1 MQKTKIVLQ
10 LIRLN
15 YLEVNIYMTKVELL
29 APVGDWNCL
38 KAAVQNGADAVYFGV
53 EQFNARM
60 YAANFNV
67 EDMKQVI
74 DYCKLRNVKTNLTLN
89 TLLENCEFD
98 NAVDLAKEAYKAGVD
113 AIIVQDLGLAK
124 YLIDNI
130 PGLPIHASTQMTVHN
145 LQGVLKLEKL
155 GFDRVVLSRE
165 LSCEEIEYIC
175 KNCKVEIETFIHG
188 ALCICYSGQCLFSSV
203 VGGRS
208 GNRGKC
214 AGPCRLPYELISEN
228 AETHERKSIDKGYLL
243 STKDLCGIAYLPRLI
258 QAGVKCFKI
267 EGRMKSPEYVATVTR
282 IYRKYID
289 MVLNNDDFIIDE
301 KDINDLMQVFN
312 RGGFSDGHLDSK
324 HNRNL
329 IFPEK
334 PSNMGIYLGTI
345 KKYNSNKGHIT
356 LQLEEDLELGDSI
369 SVSNEASKYL
379 VSELMIKNV
388 NQKKVSA
395 NTEVTIGRMKG
406 NIKVGDKVYRISS
419 KALSDFAK
427 ASYDNCENKKI
438 PLNCTVTIKKNTP
451 ISMEISTNKNTCYN
465 ELYSSI
471 YVKEI
476 SNMIPIDALKTPIS
490 VERVVKQISKT
501 TNTPFSFENITV
513 LLDDGL
519 YVPSI
524 STLNELRRTA
534 LEKVEQEILSRAKRT
549 LLDLSRKSKESITYT
564 PNVKNPEISVL
575 FRQLDLDFDYTK
587 LDKEK
592 ITNIYVSLEL
602 FISKKYSKVIS
613 YFSDNYNLYIYVPSI
628 IKTNYKNIALSTIEQ
643 AVMIYNIKG
652 FIVSNIGDFE
662 LLKKYSKDYEFIGNY
677 TLNVFNNNTM
687 EEYRKLGLSRITLS
701 RELNQEL
708 IKEMLAN
715 ANINTEMIV
724 YGNLPLMASSYCFLG
739 ETNKCYPDCGTNCK
753 KNNKYYL
760 KDRLGFNFRV
770 VPNSIETVTLICN
783 SKTLSVSTKDLPV
796 NFVRLDILD
805 ESINEINEAVDKAY
819 NREKLEGLQ
828 YTNGNLYREV

>member
-1 MQKTKIVLQ
+1 
-10 LIRLN
+10 
-15 YLEVNIYMTKVELL
+15 MTKVELL

-438 PLNCTVTIKKNTP
+438 PLNCTVTIKKDTP

>member
-1 MQKTKIVLQ
+1 
-10 LIRLN
+10 
-15 YLEVNIYMTKVELL
+15 MTKVELL

-575 FRQLDLDFDYTK
+575 FRQLGLDFDYTK

>member
-1 MQKTKIVLQ
+1 
-10 LIRLN
+10 
-15 YLEVNIYMTKVELL
+15 MTKVELL

-38 KAAVQNGADAVYFGV
+38 KAAVQNGADTVYFGV

-98 NAVDLAKEAYKAGVD
+98 NAVDLAKEAYKAGID

-662 LLKKYSKDYEFIGNY
+662 LFKKYSKDYEFIGNY

-739 ETNKCYPDCGTNCK
+739 ETNKCYPNCGTNCK

>member
-1 MQKTKIVLQ
+1 
-10 LIRLN
+10 
-15 YLEVNIYMTKVELL
+15 MTKVELL

-74 DYCKLRNVKTNLTLN
+74 EYCKLRNVKTNLTLN

-98 NAVDLAKEAYKAGVD
+98 NAVDLAKEAYKTGVD

-289 MVLNNDDFIIDE
+289 MVLNNYDFIIDE

-549 LLDLSRKSKESITYT
+549 LLDLSKKSKESITYT

-602 FISKKYSKVIS
+602 FISKKYSKIIS

-643 AVMIYNIKG
+643 AVIIYNIKG

-796 NFVRLDILD
+796 NFVRLDILN

>member
-1 MQKTKIVLQ
+1 
-10 LIRLN
+10 
-15 YLEVNIYMTKVELL
+15 MTKVELL

-74 DYCKLRNVKTNLTLN
+74 EYCKLRNVKTNLTLN

-98 NAVDLAKEAYKAGVD
+98 NAVDLAKEAYKTGVD

-243 STKDLCGIAYLPRLI
+243 STKDLCGIAYLPRLV

-289 MVLNNDDFIIDE
+289 MVLNNYDFIIDE

-534 LEKVEQEILSRAKRT
+534 LEKVEQEILSRAKKT
-549 LLDLSRKSKESITYT
+549 LLDLSKKSKESITYT

-575 FRQLDLDFDYTK
+575 FRQLELDFDYTK

-602 FISKKYSKVIS
+602 FISKKYSKIIS

-708 IKEMLAN
+708 IKEMLAK
-715 ANINTEMIV
+715 MIV

>member
-1 MQKTKIVLQ
+1 
-10 LIRLN
+10 
-15 YLEVNIYMTKVELL
+15 MTKVELL

-38 KAAVQNGADAVYFGV
+38 KAAVQNGADTVYFGV

-130 PGLPIHASTQMTVHN
+130 PGLLIHASTQMTVHN

-662 LLKKYSKDYEFIGNY
+662 LFKKYSKDYEFIGNY

-739 ETNKCYPDCGTNCK
+739 ETNKCYPNCGTNCK

>member
-1 MQKTKIVLQ
+1 
-10 LIRLN
+10 
-15 YLEVNIYMTKVELL
+15 MTKVELL

-165 LSCEEIEYIC
+165 LSCDEIEYIC

-643 AVMIYNIKG
+643 AIMVYNIKG
-652 FIVSNIGDFE
+652 FVISNIGDFE

-724 YGNLPLMASSYCFLG
+724 YGNLPLMSSSYCFLG
-739 ETNKCYPDCGTNCK
+739 KTNKCYPDCGTNCK

-805 ESINEINEAVDKAY
+805 ESIDEINEAVDKAY

>member
-1 MQKTKIVLQ
+1 
-10 LIRLN
+10 
-15 YLEVNIYMTKVELL
+15 MTKVELL

-395 NTEVTIGRMKG
+395 NTEVTIGRMKV

>member
-1 MQKTKIVLQ
+1 
-10 LIRLN
+10 
-15 YLEVNIYMTKVELL
+15 MTKVELL

-38 KAAVQNGADAVYFGV
+38 KAAVQNGADTVYFGV

-643 AVMIYNIKG
+643 AIMVYNIKG

-715 ANINTEMIV
+715 TNIDTEMIV

-739 ETNKCYPDCGTNCK
+739 KTNKCYPDCGTNCK

-760 KDRLGFNFRV
+760 KDRLGFNFRI

>member
-1 MQKTKIVLQ
+1 
-10 LIRLN
+10 
-15 YLEVNIYMTKVELL
+15 MTKVELL

-74 DYCKLRNVKTNLTLN
+74 EYCKLRNVKTNLTLN

-98 NAVDLAKEAYKAGVD
+98 NAVDLAKEAYKTGVD

-243 STKDLCGIAYLPRLI
+243 STKDLCGIAYLPRLV

-289 MVLNNDDFIIDE
+289 MVLNNYDFIIDE

-534 LEKVEQEILSRAKRT
+534 LEKVEQEILSRAKKT
-549 LLDLSRKSKESITYT
+549 LLDLSKKSKESITYT

-575 FRQLDLDFDYTK
+575 FRQLELDFDYTK

-602 FISKKYSKVIS
+602 FISKKYSKIIS

-687 EEYRKLGLSRITLS
+687 EEYRKLGLSRITIS

>member
-1 MQKTKIVLQ
+1 
-10 LIRLN
+10 
-15 YLEVNIYMTKVELL
+15 MTKVELL

-74 DYCKLRNVKTNLTLN
+74 EYCKLRNVKTNLTLN

-98 NAVDLAKEAYKAGVD
+98 NAVDLAKEAYKTGVD

-243 STKDLCGIAYLPRLI
+243 STKDLCGIAYLPRLV

-289 MVLNNDDFIIDE
+289 MVLNNYDFIIDE

-575 FRQLDLDFDYTK
+575 FRQLELDFDYTK

-602 FISKKYSKVIS
+602 FISKKYSKIIS

>member
-1 MQKTKIVLQ
+1 
-10 LIRLN
+10 
-15 YLEVNIYMTKVELL
+15 MTKVELL

-289 MVLNNDDFIIDE
+289 MVLNNDNFIIDE

-549 LLDLSRKSKESITYT
+549 LLDLSKKSKESITYT

-602 FISKKYSKVIS
+602 FISKKYSKIIS

>member
-1 MQKTKIVLQ
+1 
-10 LIRLN
+10 
-15 YLEVNIYMTKVELL
+15 MTKVELL

-289 MVLNNDDFIIDE
+289 MVLNNDNFIIDE

-356 LQLEEDLELGDSI
+356 LQLEEDLEPGDSI

-388 NQKKVSA
+388 NQRKVSA

-587 LDKEK
+587 LNKEK

-643 AVMIYNIKG
+643 AIMVYNIKG

-715 ANINTEMIV
+715 ANIDTEMIV

-739 ETNKCYPDCGTNCK
+739 KTNKCYPDCGTNCK

>member
-1 MQKTKIVLQ
+1 
-10 LIRLN
+10 
-15 YLEVNIYMTKVELL
+15 MTKVELL

-289 MVLNNDDFIIDE
+289 MVLNNDNFIIDE

-312 RGGFSDGHLDSK
+312 RGGFSDGHLDSN

-329 IFPEK
+329 IFSEK

-438 PLNCTVTIKKNTP
+438 PLNCTVTIKKNMP

-662 LLKKYSKDYEFIGNY
+662 LLKKYSKDDYEFIGNY

-687 EEYRKLGLSRITLS
+687 EEYRKLGISRITLS

-739 ETNKCYPDCGTNCK
+739 KTNKCYPNCGTNCK

-805 ESINEINEAVDKAY
+805 ESINEINEAVGKAY

>member
-1 MQKTKIVLQ
+1 
-10 LIRLN
+10 
-15 YLEVNIYMTKVELL
+15 MTKVELL

-165 LSCEEIEYIC
+165 LSCDEIEYIC

-188 ALCICYSGQCLFSSV
+188 ALCICYSGQCLFSSI

-282 IYRKYID
+282 IYRRYID

-438 PLNCTVTIKKNTP
+438 PLNCTVTIKKNMP

-524 STLNELRRTA
+524 STLNELRRTT

-564 PNVKNPEISVL
+564 PNMKNPEISVL

-613 YFSDNYNLYIYVPSI
+613 YFSDNYNLYIYIPSI

-739 ETNKCYPDCGTNCK
+739 KTNKCYPNCGTNCK

-796 NFVRLDILD
+796 NIVRLDILD

>member
-1 MQKTKIVLQ
+1 
-10 LIRLN
+10 
-15 YLEVNIYMTKVELL
+15 MTKVELL

-60 YAANFNV
+60 YAANFNI

-165 LSCEEIEYIC
+165 LSCDEIEYIC

-188 ALCICYSGQCLFSSV
+188 ALCICYSGQCLFSSI

-356 LQLEEDLELGDSI
+356 LQLEEDLELGDSV

-388 NQKKVSA
+388 NHKKVSA

-419 KALSDFAK
+419 KTLSDFTK

-549 LLDLSRKSKESITYT
+549 LLDLSKKSKESITYT

-628 IKTNYKNIALSTIEQ
+628 IKTNYKNIALSAIEQ
-643 AVMIYNIKG
+643 AIMVYNIKG

-677 TLNVFNNNTM
+677 TLNVFNNSTM

-739 ETNKCYPDCGTNCK
+739 KTNKCYPACGTNCK

-805 ESINEINEAVDKAY
+805 ESIDEINEAVDKAY

>member
-1 MQKTKIVLQ
+1 
-10 LIRLN
+10 
-15 YLEVNIYMTKVELL
+15 MTKVELL

-145 LQGVLKLEKL
+145 FQGVLKLEKL

-312 RGGFSDGHLDSK
+312 RGGFSDGHLNSK

-451 ISMEISTNKNTCYN
+451 ISMEISTIKNTCYN

-524 STLNELRRTA
+524 STLNELRRTT
-534 LEKVEQEILSRAKRT
+534 LEKVEQKILSRAKRT

>member
-1 MQKTKIVLQ
+1 
-10 LIRLN
+10 
-15 YLEVNIYMTKVELL
+15 MTKVELL

-501 TNTPFSFENITV
+501 TNTPFFFENITV

>member
-1 MQKTKIVLQ
+1 
-10 LIRLN
+10 
-15 YLEVNIYMTKVELL
+15 MTKVELL

-289 MVLNNDDFIIDE
+289 MVLNNDNFIIDE

-549 LLDLSRKSKESITYT
+549 LLDLSKKSKESITYT

-602 FISKKYSKVIS
+602 FISKKYSKIIS

-715 ANINTEMIV
+715 ANLNTEMIV

-739 ETNKCYPDCGTNCK
+739 KTNKCYPNCGTNCK

-783 SKTLSVSTKDLPV
+783 SKTLSISTKDLPV
-796 NFVRLDILD
+796 NFVRLDILN

>member
-1 MQKTKIVLQ
+1 
-10 LIRLN
+10 
-15 YLEVNIYMTKVELL
+15 MTKVELL

-74 DYCKLRNVKTNLTLN
+74 EYCKLRNVKTNLTLN

-98 NAVDLAKEAYKAGVD
+98 NAVDLAKEAYKTGVD

-243 STKDLCGIAYLPRLI
+243 STKDLCGIAYLPRLV

-289 MVLNNDDFIIDE
+289 MVLNNYDFIIDE

-534 LEKVEQEILSRAKRT
+534 LEKVEQEILSRAKKT
-549 LLDLSRKSKESITYT
+549 LLDLSKKSKESITYT

-575 FRQLDLDFDYTK
+575 FRQLELDFDYTK

-602 FISKKYSKVIS
+602 FISKKYYKIIS

>member
-1 MQKTKIVLQ
+1 
-10 LIRLN
+10 
-15 YLEVNIYMTKVELL
+15 MTKVELL

-165 LSCEEIEYIC
+165 LSCDEIEYIC

-188 ALCICYSGQCLFSSV
+188 ALCICYSGQCLFSSI

-356 LQLEEDLELGDSI
+356 LQLEEDLELGDSV

>member
-1 MQKTKIVLQ
+1 
-10 LIRLN
+10 
-15 YLEVNIYMTKVELL
+15 MTKVELL

-74 DYCKLRNVKTNLTLN
+74 EYCKLRNVKTNLTLN

-98 NAVDLAKEAYKAGVD
+98 NAVDLAKEAYKTGVD

-243 STKDLCGIAYLPRLI
+243 STKDLCGIAYLPRLV

-289 MVLNNDDFIIDE
+289 MVLNNYDFIIDE

-564 PNVKNPEISVL
+564 PNVKNPKISVL

-715 ANINTEMIV
+715 ANLNTEMIV

-739 ETNKCYPDCGTNCK
+739 KTNKCYPNCGTNCK

-783 SKTLSVSTKDLPV
+783 SKTLSISTKDLPV

>member
-1 MQKTKIVLQ
+1 
-10 LIRLN
+10 
-15 YLEVNIYMTKVELL
+15 MTKVELL

-74 DYCKLRNVKTNLTLN
+74 EYCKLRNVKTNLTLN

-98 NAVDLAKEAYKAGVD
+98 NAVDLAKEAYKTGVD

-243 STKDLCGIAYLPRLI
+243 STKDLCGIAYLPRLV

-289 MVLNNDDFIIDE
+289 MVLNNYDFIIDE

-534 LEKVEQEILSRAKRT
+534 LEKVEQEILSRAKKT
-549 LLDLSRKSKESITYT
+549 LLDLSKKSKESITYT

-575 FRQLDLDFDYTK
+575 FRQLELDFDYTK

-602 FISKKYSKVIS
+602 FISKKYSKIIS

-783 SKTLSVSTKDLPV
+783 SKTLSVSTKDLPI

>member
-1 MQKTKIVLQ
+1 
-10 LIRLN
+10 
-15 YLEVNIYMTKVELL
+15 MTKVELL

-74 DYCKLRNVKTNLTLN
+74 EYCKLRNVKTNLTLN

-98 NAVDLAKEAYKAGVD
+98 NAVDLAKEAYKTGVD
-113 AIIVQDLGLAK
+113 AIIIQDLGLAK

-243 STKDLCGIAYLPRLI
+243 STKDLCGIAYLPRLV

-289 MVLNNDDFIIDE
+289 MVLNNYDFIIDE

-549 LLDLSRKSKESITYT
+549 LLDLSKKSKESITYT

-575 FRQLDLDFDYTK
+575 FRQLELDFDYTK

-602 FISKKYSKVIS
+602 FISKKYSKIIS

-796 NFVRLDILD
+796 NFVRLDILN

>member
-1 MQKTKIVLQ
+1 M
-10 LIRLN
+10 
-15 YLEVNIYMTKVELL
+15 EVNIYMTKVELL

-67 EDMKQVI
+67 EDMKRVI

-345 KKYNSNKGHIT
+345 KKYNSSKGHIT

-501 TNTPFSFENITV
+501 TNTPFCFENITV

-534 LEKVEQEILSRAKRT
+534 LEKVEQEILSRAKKT

-708 IKEMLAN
+708 IKEMLAK

>member
-1 MQKTKIVLQ
+1 
-10 LIRLN
+10 
-15 YLEVNIYMTKVELL
+15 MTKVELL

-74 DYCKLRNVKTNLTLN
+74 EYCKLRNVKTNLTLN

-98 NAVDLAKEAYKAGVD
+98 NAVDLAKEAYKTGVD

-243 STKDLCGIAYLPRLI
+243 STKDLCGIAYLPRLV

-289 MVLNNDDFIIDE
+289 MVLNNYDFIIDE

-534 LEKVEQEILSRAKRT
+534 LEKVEQEILSRAKKT
-549 LLDLSRKSKESITYT
+549 LLDLSKKSKESITYT

-575 FRQLDLDFDYTK
+575 FRQLELDFDYTK

-592 ITNIYVSLEL
+592 IINIYVSLEL
-602 FISKKYSKVIS
+602 FISKKYSKIIS

>member
-1 MQKTKIVLQ
+1 
-10 LIRLN
+10 
-15 YLEVNIYMTKVELL
+15 MTKVELL

-289 MVLNNDDFIIDE
+289 MVLNNDDLIIDE

>member
-1 MQKTKIVLQ
+1 
-10 LIRLN
+10 
-15 YLEVNIYMTKVELL
+15 MTKVELL

-74 DYCKLRNVKTNLTLN
+74 EYCKLRNVKTNLTLN

-98 NAVDLAKEAYKAGVD
+98 NAVDLAKEAYKTGVD

-243 STKDLCGIAYLPRLI
+243 STKDLCGIAYLPRLV

-289 MVLNNDDFIIDE
+289 MVLNNYDFIIDE

-534 LEKVEQEILSRAKRT
+534 LEKVEQKILSRAKRT
-549 LLDLSRKSKESITYT
+549 LLDLSKKSKESITYT

-575 FRQLDLDFDYTK
+575 FRQLELDFDYTK

-602 FISKKYSKVIS
+602 FISKKYSKIIS

-796 NFVRLDILD
+796 NFVRLDILN

>member
-1 MQKTKIVLQ
+1 
-10 LIRLN
+10 
-15 YLEVNIYMTKVELL
+15 MTKVELL

-74 DYCKLRNVKTNLTLN
+74 EYCKLRNVKTNLTLN

-98 NAVDLAKEAYKAGVD
+98 NAVDLAKEAYKTGVD

-243 STKDLCGIAYLPRLI
+243 STKDLCGIAYLPRLV

-289 MVLNNDDFIIDE
+289 MVLNNYDFIIDE

-534 LEKVEQEILSRAKRT
+534 LEKVEQEILSRAKKT
-549 LLDLSRKSKESITYT
+549 LLDLSKKSKESITYT

-575 FRQLDLDFDYTK
+575 FRQLELDFDYTK

-602 FISKKYSKVIS
+602 FISKKYSKIIS

-628 IKTNYKNIALSTIEQ
+628 IITNYKNIALSTIEQ

>member
-1 MQKTKIVLQ
+1 
-10 LIRLN
+10 
-15 YLEVNIYMTKVELL
+15 MTKVELL

-89 TLLENCEFD
+89 TLLENSEFD

-228 AETHERKSIDKGYLL
+228 AKTHERKSIDKGYLL

-301 KDINDLMQVFN
+301 KDINELMQVFN

-345 KKYNSNKGHIT
+345 KKYNSSKGHIT

-549 LLDLSRKSKESITYT
+549 LLDLSKKSKESITYT

-587 LDKEK
+587 LNKEK

-708 IKEMLAN
+708 IKEMLAK

>member
-1 MQKTKIVLQ
+1 
-10 LIRLN
+10 
-15 YLEVNIYMTKVELL
+15 MTKVELL

-98 NAVDLAKEAYKAGVD
+98 NAVDLAKEAYKTGVD

-243 STKDLCGIAYLPRLI
+243 STKDLCGIAYLPRLV

-796 NFVRLDILD
+796 NFVRLDILN

>member
-1 MQKTKIVLQ
+1 
-10 LIRLN
+10 
-15 YLEVNIYMTKVELL
+15 MTKVELL

-289 MVLNNDDFIIDE
+289 MVLNNDNFIIDE

-549 LLDLSRKSKESITYT
+549 LLDLSKKSKESITYT

-662 LLKKYSKDYEFIGNY
+662 LLKKYSKDDYEFIGNY

-687 EEYRKLGLSRITLS
+687 EEYRKLGISRITLS

-739 ETNKCYPDCGTNCK
+739 KTNKCYPNCGTNCK

-805 ESINEINEAVDKAY
+805 ESIDEINEAVDKAY

>member
-1 MQKTKIVLQ
+1 
-10 LIRLN
+10 
-15 YLEVNIYMTKVELL
+15 MTKVELL

-130 PGLPIHASTQMTVHN
+130 PGLPIHASTRMTVDN

-739 ETNKCYPDCGTNCK
+739 ETNKCYPNCGTNCK

-805 ESINEINEAVDKAY
+805 ESIDEINEAVDKAY

-828 YTNGNLYREV
+828 YTNGSLYREV

>member
-1 MQKTKIVLQ
+1 
-10 LIRLN
+10 
-15 YLEVNIYMTKVELL
+15 MTKVELL

-74 DYCKLRNVKTNLTLN
+74 EYCKLRNVKTNLTLN

-98 NAVDLAKEAYKAGVD
+98 NAVDLAKESYKTGVD

-243 STKDLCGIAYLPRLI
+243 STKDLCGIAYLPRLV

-289 MVLNNDDFIIDE
+289 MVLNNYDFIIDE

-549 LLDLSRKSKESITYT
+549 LLDLSKKSKESIKYT

-575 FRQLDLDFDYTK
+575 FRQLELDFDYTK

-602 FISKKYSKVIS
+602 FISKKYSKIIS

-796 NFVRLDILD
+796 NFVRLDILN

>member
-1 MQKTKIVLQ
+1 
-10 LIRLN
+10 
-15 YLEVNIYMTKVELL
+15 MTKVELL

-828 YTNGNLYREV
+828 YTNGNLYREVKTSLLFCS

>member
-1 MQKTKIVLQ
+1 
-10 LIRLN
+10 
-15 YLEVNIYMTKVELL
+15 MTKVELL

-74 DYCKLRNVKTNLTLN
+74 EYCKLRNVKTNLTLN

-98 NAVDLAKEAYKAGVD
+98 NAVDLAKEAYKTGVD

-289 MVLNNDDFIIDE
+289 MVLNNYDFIIDE

-534 LEKVEQEILSRAKRT
+534 LEKVEQEILSRAKKT
-549 LLDLSRKSKESITYT
+549 LLDLSKKSKESITYT

-575 FRQLDLDFDYTK
+575 FRQLELDFDYTK

-602 FISKKYSKVIS
+602 FISKKYSKIIS

>member
-1 MQKTKIVLQ
+1 
-10 LIRLN
+10 
-15 YLEVNIYMTKVELL
+15 MTKVELL

-89 TLLENCEFD
+89 TLLENGEFD

-113 AIIVQDLGLAK
+113 AIIVQDFGLAK

-130 PGLPIHASTQMTVHN
+130 PGLPIHASTQMTIHN

-243 STKDLCGIAYLPRLI
+243 STKDLCGIAYLSRLI

-289 MVLNNDDFIIDE
+289 MVLNNDNFIIDE

-739 ETNKCYPDCGTNCK
+739 ETNKCYPNCGTNCK

-805 ESINEINEAVDKAY
+805 ESIDEINEAVDKAY

-828 YTNGNLYREV
+828 YTNGSLYREV

>member
-1 MQKTKIVLQ
+1 
-10 LIRLN
+10 
-15 YLEVNIYMTKVELL
+15 MTKVELL
-29 APVGDWNCL
+29 APVEDWNCL

-74 DYCKLRNVKTNLTLN
+74 EYCKLRNVKTNLTLN

-98 NAVDLAKEAYKAGVD
+98 NAVDLAKEAYKTGVD

-243 STKDLCGIAYLPRLI
+243 STKDLCGIAYLPRLV

-289 MVLNNDDFIIDE
+289 MVLNNYDFIIDE

-534 LEKVEQEILSRAKRT
+534 LEKVEQEILSRAKKT
-549 LLDLSRKSKESITYT
+549 LLDLSKKSKESITYT

-575 FRQLDLDFDYTK
+575 FRQLELDFDYTK

-602 FISKKYSKVIS
+602 FISKKYSKIIS